1 MSTSWRLLATSSHVL
16 LDISTQCANCCETIE
31 RYSWIPVLFR
41 VIQPHFTT
49 KCPKVRY
56 FLPEIRHT
64 WHFGVWTVR
73 ANIRMIKSSTRVRVE
88 IRPFFNSSNE
98 WLCVWRHSSR
108 DWFAYSSSF
117 STMLYHCLQRPIAHC
132 IIITTHQPSINTPA
146 KCLLTRFAA
155 LVIKHKRLNTKN
167 IQELQ
172 AELGKYSME
181 DVYKL

>member
-1 MSTSWRLLATSSHVL
+1 
-16 LDISTQCANCCETIE
+16 
-31 RYSWIPVLFR
+31 
-41 VIQPHFTT
+41 
-49 KCPKVRY
+49 
-56 FLPEIRHT
+56 
-64 WHFGVWTVR
+64 
-73 ANIRMIKSSTRVRVE
+73 
-88 IRPFFNSSNE
+88 
-98 WLCVWRHSSR
+98 
-108 DWFAYSSSF
+108 
-117 STMLYHCLQRPIAHC
+117 MLYHCLQRPIAHC